1 MDAIIDNIMVGVRR
15 KLLFVWPNTA
25 VFPPVF
31 KIGNGKDTFLGSGGD
46 FRKFL
51 DGLVDAD
58 DVPTYVKEHPL
69 IGQPAITTS
78 HPDWNYYAK
87 IIVRFVVTIEVAV
100 ATIGVAA
107 ATSAVASATSILT
120 DGGRGERRKI
130 GDSYVDGG
138 NNGEFERS
146 GNDSD
151 SGGREGGDGV
161 RDHEDEIVTRNLK
174 LLDLPLEKLNVGP
187 KQKLLV
193 LNLGGLLVDRV
204 HQRNESAV
212 LSRNIEPVLDN
223 ILVGLRRK
231 LVFVWDQDNCI
242 DSGFSTVE
250 KKNKPI
256 FLKQLKKIWE
266 NNSYGGRFSKS
277 NTLLIDDE
285 PHVAL
290 LNPPNTGVFPHAYK
304 VNDGRDTFLGPKG
317 EMQEFLE
324 GLIDAIDVPSY
335 VKGHPFGQPA
345 ITDSHRDWDYY
356 DGVVRAVEDP
366 GFGYTDYESD
376 Y

>member
-1 MDAIIDNIMVGVRR
+1 MASNLKLKNI
-15 KLLFVWPNTA
+15 
-25 VFPPVF
+25 
-31 KIGNGKDTFLGSGGD
+31 
-46 FRKFL
+46 
-51 DGLVDAD
+51 LV
-58 DVPTYVKEHPL
+58 
-69 IGQPAITTS
+69 
-78 HPDWNYYAK
+78 NY
-87 IIVRFVVTIEVAV
+87 
-100 ATIGVAA
+100 
-107 ATSAVASATSILT
+107 
-120 DGGRGERRKI
+120 
-130 GDSYVDGG
+130 DS
-138 NNGEFERS
+138 
-146 GNDSD
+146 
-151 SGGREGGDGV
+151 
-161 RDHEDEIVTRNLK
+161 DHEDEIVTRNLK

-212 LSRNIEPVLDN
+212 LRFTPNLTHGNFQMFKRPYCDQFMKFCLERFEVGLWSSSKDRNIEPVLDN